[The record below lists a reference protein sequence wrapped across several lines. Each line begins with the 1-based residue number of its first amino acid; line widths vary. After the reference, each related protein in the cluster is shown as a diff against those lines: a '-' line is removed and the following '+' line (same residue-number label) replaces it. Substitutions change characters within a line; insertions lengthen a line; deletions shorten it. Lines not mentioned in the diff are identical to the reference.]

1 MSAKKKTEAPESPD
15 RFCLDSSALL
25 TLWNDEP
32 GAETVEE
39 ILRSRE
45 KSCLSFMTVM
55 ECRYRL
61 WKQAG
66 REKAEE
72 FRNYLEL
79 LPVEVIGT
87 NETILDLS
95 VEIKAGHNLSVVDS
109 WIIATAIHTDTILV
123 HKDPEFEPLEGR
135 VRLLTLP
142 YKPKTRDKA

>member
-1 MSAKKKTEAPESPD
+1 MSAKKKIGAPESTD
-15 RFCLDSSALL
+15 GFCLDSSALL

-39 ILRSRE
+39 ILRSGA
-45 KSCLSFMTVM
+45 KPFLSFMTVM

-72 FRNYLEL
+72 FRSYLEL
-79 LPVEVIGT
+79 LPVVVVDT
-87 NETILDLS
+87 NEAILDLA

-109 WIIATAIHTDTILV
+109 WIIATAIQTDTVLV
-123 HKDPEFEPLEGR
+123 HKDPEFEPLKGR
-135 VRLLTLP
+135 VRLLALP
-142 YKPKTRDKA
+142 YKPKNRDKA